1 MTDSRST
8 PNEPDNDEPTMVRTG
23 LPRRISLARM
33 QAFSGGPIGTPGWPT
48 LNLHTDQAR
57 AETSGLT
64 APIASG
70 MQAEGYMIALV
81 LEEFGEEWFNG
92 GSWSVKHVGMLSP
105 GDVAIPKLRR
115 AAGDADPHTVDI
127 RCECPDGRLIVFG
140 SASAPPVK
148 PGA

>member
-1 MTDSRST
+1 MSNTTNT
-8 PNEPDNDEPTMVRTG
+8 PNDPAGDEATLVRTG
-23 LPRRISLARM
+23 LPRRISLARL
-33 QAFSGGPIGTPGWPT
+33 QAFSGGILGTPNWPT

-57 AETSGLT
+57 AEASGLA

-81 LEEFGEEWFNG
+81 LDEFGDEWFNG

-115 AAGDADPHTVDI
+115 SADGTDPKTVDI

-140 SASAPPVK
+140 SATAPPGK
-148 PGA
+148 SGN

>member
-1 MTDSRST
+1 MSNTTST
-8 PNEPDNDEPTMVRTG
+8 PFEAASDERALVRTG
-23 LPRRISLARM
+23 LPRKVSLARL
-33 QAFSGGPIGTPGWPT
+33 QAFSGGAIGTPGWPT

-57 AETSGLT
+57 AEASGLA

-115 AAGDADPHTVDI
+115 AAEGADPDTVDI

-140 SASAPPVK
+140 SASAPVK
-148 PGA
+148 SRD